1 MYCSKLNVLLL
12 RLTSIL
18 LSPNSVSSML
28 ESVLFLDLF
37 SVDNEEICNQ
47 EQKSYQDSA
56 AQAITIKRS
65 ACV

>member
-1 MYCSKLNVLLL
+1 
-12 RLTSIL
+12 
-18 LSPNSVSSML
+18 ML

-47 EQKSYQDSA
+47 EQKSYQDYA